1 MKKLFIFAITLAF
14 FTNTKAQS
22 WGDYTLVAQS
32 GKTTALLVANDKSVF
47 KTWTLSGGTGYSS
60 FVLPGGVL
68 ARSVKA
74 TGASFN
80 VPAIT
85 GRFQKVDFNDKI
97 LWDYTYSTTEYC
109 GHHDFNV
116 LPNGNLLIIAY
127 TSKTAAE
134 TAAAGKSSGVSCFP
148 ERLVEVKQTG
158 ATTGEVV
165 WQWDTWDH
173 LVQEVDAAKPNYGK
187 VAEHPELLNINYN
200 NNGKDWIHAN
210 GIDYNPILDQIV
222 FSSHYLNEFY
232 VIDHSTTTAEAASH
246 KGGKSGKGG
255 DFLYRWGNPAAYKA
269 TGATNFNVL
278 HDAHWIPNDAPDAGY
293 IVAFQN
299 GSGNSTID
307 KVKPAFDGEKYT
319 LQANT
324 YLPAVNSGRLTCTG
338 FSSNMGSSQQLPNG
352 NQLICVATAGLIYEV
367 DKAGKTI
374 WSYQSGGTTP
384 QASRY
389 SACYINGTVKTPV
402 VTAAGSVLSSSVA
415 DKYQWYKNGFLIQD
429 ATNQIFIAT
438 ENGKY
443 QVQTSSAS
451 DCKSTFSNIVF
462 IGTTGVSN
470 LENDSFLSIFPNPT
484 TGILHLQGDILT
496 NEKTQITLFNL
507 QGSVLFLAKNV
518 SEIDLSDYA
527 NGTYF
532 LRATSG
538 RNVFMRKIILEK

>member
-1 MKKLFIFAITLAF
+1 MKKILLFAITLAF

-22 WGDYTLVAQS
+22 WGDYTLVASQ
-32 GKTTALLVANDKSVF
+32 GKTTALLIANDKTVF
-47 KTWTLSGGTGYSS
+47 KTWTLTGGTGYSS
-60 FVLPGGVL
+60 YVLPGGIL

-74 TGASFN
+74 TGSSFSA
-80 VPAIT
+80 PAVT
-85 GRFQKVDFNDKI
+85 GRFQQIDFDGKMI
-97 LWDYTYSTTEYC
+97 WDYNYSTNTYC
-109 GHHDFNV
+109 GHHDFHV
-116 LPNGNLLIIAY
+116 MPNGNFLIIAY
-127 TSKTAAE
+127 VLKTAAE
-134 TAAAGKSSGVSCFP
+134 SAAAGKTTGSEIYS
-148 ERLVEVKQTG
+148 ERIVEVKPTG
-158 ATTGEVV
+158 ATTGDVV
-165 WQWDTWDH
+165 WQWDFWDH
-173 LVQEVDAAKPNYGK
+173 LVQESDAAKANYAK
-187 VAEHPELLNINYN
+187 VAEHPELLDINYKN
-200 NNGKDWIHAN
+200 TKKDWIHAN

-222 FSSHYLNEFY
+222 ISSHYLNEFY

-269 TGATNFNVL
+269 TGTTNFNVL
-278 HDAHWIPNDAPDAGY
+278 HDAHWIPNDTPDAGY

-299 GSGNSTID
+299 GAGNSTID

-319 LQANT
+319 LQPNT

-338 FSSNMGSSQQLPNG
+338 YSSNMGSSQQLPNG
-352 NQLICVATAGLIYEV
+352 NQLICVATSGLIYEV

-374 WSYQSGGTTP
+374 WSYQASGTTA

-389 SACYINGTVKTPV
+389 SACYIDGTVKTPII
-402 VTAAGSVLSSSVA
+402 TAAGAVLSSSAA
-415 DKYQWYKNGFLIQD
+415 DKYQWYKNGILIQD
-429 ATNQIFIAT
+429 ATNQSLTTT

-451 DCKSTFSNIVF
+451 DCKSTFSNIIS

-470 LENDSFLSIFPNPT
+470 LENDGFLSVFPNPT
-484 TGILHLQGDILT
+484 TGILQLKGDILT

-507 QGSVLFLAKNV
+507 QGSVLFSAKNV

-527 NGTYF
+527 NGAYF

-538 RNVFMRKIILEK
+538 GNVFMRKIILEK